1 MTTKEEIFDVFHT
14 KASTKQD
21 VVVEAEKAFAM
32 VKDVLKELCLS
43 YAKTHK
49 EKDHRVV
56 VEFNEVGTHE
66 LRMRFGGDVLLFH
79 MHTNIFNFDEAHSV
93 RNTSYVKEDE
103 MRAYCGVIN
112 IYNFL
117 NDSFK
122 YDRKN
127 DLGFLISRIFVNKEG
142 HFFVEGKKKL
152 NTLYR
157 DFMHDTISKEAV
169 KHIVEQSILY
179 ALDFDLQT
187 PAFQKVELVSI
198 GQMEKLTESSKLKTA
213 KRLGFRMSWE
223 NEEYRR

>member
-1 MTTKEEIFDVFHT
+1 MTTKKEIFDVFHV

-21 VVVEAEKAFAM
+21 VVVETEKAFRM
-32 VKDVLKELCLS
+32 VNEVLKELCLS

-49 EKDHRVV
+49 DKDERVV
-56 VEFNEVGTHE
+56 VEFNEVGAHE
-66 LRMRFGGDVLLFH
+66 CRMRFGGDVLLFH
-79 MHTNIFNFDEAHSV
+79 LHTNVFNFDDSHSM
-93 RNTSYVKEDE
+93 RNSSYVKEDNL
-103 MRAYCGVIN
+103 RSYCGIIN

-122 YDRKN
+122 FDRKN
-127 DLGFLISRIFVNKEG
+127 DLGFLISRIFINKEG
-142 HFFVEGKKKL
+142 HFFVEGKKTL

-157 DFMHDTISKEAV
+157 DFMHQTISKEAV
-169 KHIVEQSILY
+169 KHVVEQSIIY

-198 GQMEKLTESSKLKTA
+198 GQMEKLTESSRLKTA

-223 NEEYRR
+223 NEEYSR